1 MLLLKAF
8 VPDSSLNNAL
18 LIFLDTLLKVSLS
31 VLLIFIGC
39 WVIGWVSDKVEE
51 RYGVGTGLAA
61 SFFMLAVP
69 LYTIF
74 ITVIR
79 LKSNR

>member
-8 VPDSSLNNAL
+8 VPDSPLNNAP

-31 VLLIFIGC
+31 TLLLCAFIGA
-39 WVIGWVSDKVEE
+39 VSWAGDKVEE
-51 RYGVGTGLAA
+51 RYGVGTSLAA

>member
-1 MLLLKAF
+1 MLFLKAF

-39 WVIGWVSDKVEE
+39 WVISWAGDKVEE

-61 SFFMLAVP
+61 SF
-69 LYTIF
+69 
-74 ITVIR
+74 
-79 LKSNR
+79 S